1 MKFEHS
7 KELKHNKINAETAKI
22 SWRELQGHFA
32 SGAAIY
38 VAPSMDLVEVALKI
52 SKNDT
57 GAVKAWME
65 KGLLAPVNDQQAA
78 AWVESDATM
87 WSVVIKPWVL
97 VQNS

>member
-1 MKFEHS
+1 MKLENS
-7 KELKHNKINAETAKI
+7 EELEHNKINAETAKI
-22 SWRELQGHFA
+22 PWRELQGHFA

-38 VAPSMDLVEVALKI
+38 VAPSMDLVDVALKI

-57 GAVKAWME
+57 EAVKAWME
-65 KGLLAPVNDQQAA
+65 KGLLAPVNNQQAA
-78 AWVESDATM
+78 TWVESDATM